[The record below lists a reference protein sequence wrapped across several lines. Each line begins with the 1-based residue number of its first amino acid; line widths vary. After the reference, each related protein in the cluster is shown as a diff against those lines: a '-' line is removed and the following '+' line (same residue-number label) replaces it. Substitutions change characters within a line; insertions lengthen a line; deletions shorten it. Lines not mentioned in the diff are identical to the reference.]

1 MVTAWWTFLLPLLEL
16 PTWKTLS
23 CGVSA
28 VQPWTPRV
36 TGRTCWG
43 PFPQPADPVI
53 LQPQDL
59 KAVTVLYLQTPLVSG
74 SVGPQD
80 FLDRPPRDTD
90 VLRPEV
96 TSQDMAEDLGDK
108 EPCCVVGRS

>member
-1 MVTAWWTFLLPLLEL
+1 MVIAWWTFLLPLLEL
-16 PTWKTLS
+16 PTWKALG

-36 TGRTCWG
+36 TGGTCWG

-59 KAVTVLYLQTPLVSG
+59 KAVTVLSPPDVPSVRVSRTTG
-74 SVGPQD
+74 LS
-80 FLDRPPRDTD
+80 R
-90 VLRPEV
+90 
-96 TSQDMAEDLGDK
+96 
-108 EPCCVVGRS
+108 